1 MSNLNFNFNPFVSR
15 FMKKCTGAKLN
26 KQLYY
31 TRGLNEC
38 LTRGINALA
47 AVPLAR

>member
-1 MSNLNFNFNPFVSR
+1 LD
-15 FMKKCTGAKLN
+15 

-38 LTRGINALA
+38 LTCDVNALVA
-47 AVPLAR
+47 SLLALLNASLVKD